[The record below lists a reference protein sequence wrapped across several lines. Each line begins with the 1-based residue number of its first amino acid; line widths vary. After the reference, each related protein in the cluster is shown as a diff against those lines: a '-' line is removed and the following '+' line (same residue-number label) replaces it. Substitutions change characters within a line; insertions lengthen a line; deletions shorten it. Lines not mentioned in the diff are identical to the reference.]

1 VNYLRHSKI
10 LLTVS
15 FATLLL
21 CSFAVKLPK
30 RNAYKKMQAQADA
43 FFISEEYEK
52 ALPLYTQLYL
62 QDSTNGNVAYRLGF
76 SCLNVQGQKKSAE
89 QYLRNAITTASPKA
103 KEGRLKE
110 RRAPVN
116 SYYAYA
122 QALQY
127 NLHFDSAAHYYRLY
141 QKNYSDTTNQL
152 QQRDINLFL
161 AQCQTGKML
170 VASPVNIT
178 VSNLGSNVNSQY
190 PEYSPVLSADEKV
203 LIFTT
208 RRPGFNNTIDPRDGM
223 YFEDI
228 YMSEKSG
235 DGWSEARPLA
245 ILNTPGHE
253 ATIGISSDGQQ
264 LFIYKDLNG
273 DGNIFTSMLNGSEW
287 AQPVKLSDNVNS
299 KSWEPSASLSPDG
312 NTLYFVSNR
321 EGGFGGRDIW
331 RSVKLPNG
339 EWSKPT
345 NLGPEINSPFDEDA
359 PSIQADGITLYFASN
374 GPRSMG
380 GFDILFSTWNEE
392 SGWTEPVNIGYPVNS
407 SDDDLFFIPTAD
419 NTHAY
424 YSTATGPDGNGEK
437 DICFLTFPDKE
448 QTPLTVLSGEITSI
462 FGGAAPGAVI
472 TVTDVE
478 TGELIGTYKPN
489 SATGRY
495 VIILPPGKNY
505 AVTYEAEDF
514 LFQSDNINI
523 TDSMAYQQIERPVEL
538 APLQVGQKIVVRNIF
553 FDSGKSV
560 LKPESKAE
568 LDKLVKLMKR
578 YPQLIIEI
586 DGHTDASGS
595 DELNQR
601 LSEQRAESVANYLVE
616 NGIERS
622 RLRTKGLGEKA
633 PIAINYNPN
642 GTPNRPGM
650 ALNRRFE
657 FIILSTDGKLQDVI
671 IPIQVP
677 ENLKDKGKK

>member
-1 VNYLRHSKI
+1 MKHINDLRFLFAIFIASF
-10 LLTVS
+10 LLSAFTP
-15 FATLLL
+15 
-21 CSFAVKLPK
+21 KLPQ
-30 RNAYKKMQAQADA
+30 RSAYRKMQAKADEL
-43 FFISEEYEK
+43 FINEEYEK
-52 ALPLYTQLYL
+52 AIPLYTRLYQL
-62 QDSTNGNVAYRLGF
+62 DTANGNVAYRLGL
-76 SCLNVQGQKKSAE
+76 SCMNVQGQKKNAE
-89 QYLRNAITTASPKA
+89 QYLRTAVATASPKA
-103 KEGRLKE
+103 REGRLKE
-110 RRAPVN
+110 RRAPVGA
-116 SYYAYA
+116 YYAYA
-122 QALQY
+122 QSLQY
-127 NLHFDSAAHYYRLY
+127 NLHFDSATFYYLLY
-141 QKNYSDTTNQL
+141 KTNYADSSNVL
-152 QQRDINLFL
+152 EQRDLNLFL
-161 AQCQTGKML
+161 AQCRTGKQL
-170 VASPVNIT
+170 VESPVNIT
-178 VSNLGSNVNSQY
+178 IANLGSNVNSQY

-208 RRPGFNNTIDPRDGM
+208 RRPGFNNTIDQRDGM

-228 YMSEKSG
+228 YMCEKSG
-235 DGWSEARPLA
+235 DSWSEARPLA
-245 ILNTPGHE
+245 VLNTPGHE
-253 ATIGISSDGQQ
+253 ATMGISADGQQ
-264 LFIYKDLNG
+264 LFIYKDFNG
-273 DGNIFTSMLNGSEW
+273 DGNIYTSLLNGNEW
-287 AQPVKLSDNVNS
+287 AQPVKMSDNVNS

-339 EWSKPT
+339 DWSKPT

-359 PSIQADGITLYFASN
+359 PSIQADGITLYYASN

-380 GFDILFSTWNEE
+380 GFDILFATWNEE
-392 SGWTEPVNIGYPVNS
+392 NGWSEPVNIGYPVNS

-462 FGGAAPGAVI
+462 FGGAAPGAII

-523 TDSMAYQQIERPVEL
+523 ADSMAYQQIERPVEL

-568 LDKLVKLMKR
+568 LDKLVALMKR

-622 RLRTKGLGEKA
+622 RLRTKGFGEKT

-642 GTPNRPGM
+642 GSPNRPGM

-657 FIILSTDGKLQDVI
+657 FIILSTDGKLKDLVQ
-671 IPIQVP
+671 PIEVP
-677 ENLKDKGKK
+677 ENLKEKGKK

>member
-1 VNYLRHSKI
+1 MKHTNTLK
-10 LLTVS
+10 LLPAVLLVS
-15 FATLLL
+15 LLL
-21 CSFAVKLPK
+21 SAFTIKLPQ
-30 RNAYKKMQAQADA
+30 RSAYRKMQAKADEL
-43 FFISEEYEK
+43 FINEEYEK
-52 ALPLYTQLYL
+52 AIPLYTQLY
-62 QDSTNGNVAYRLGF
+62 QMDTTNGSVAYRLGF
-76 SCLNVQGQKKSAE
+76 SCLNVQGQKKNAE
-89 QYLRNAITTASPKA
+89 QYLRNAVNTASPKA
-103 KEGRLKE
+103 REGRLKE
-110 RRAPVN
+110 RRAPVGA
-116 SYYAYA
+116 YYAYA
-122 QALQY
+122 QSLQY
-127 NLHFDSAAHYYRLY
+127 NLHFDSASFYYTLY
-141 QKNYSDTTNQL
+141 KTNYADSANKL
-152 QQRDINLFL
+152 EQRDLNLFL
-161 AQCQTGKML
+161 AQCRTGKQL
-170 VASPVNIT
+170 VESPVNISVT
-178 VSNLGSNVNSQY
+178 NLGSNVNSQY

-208 RRPGFNNTIDPRDGM
+208 RRPGFNNTIDQRDGM

-228 YMSEKSG
+228 YMCEKNG
-235 DGWSEARPLA
+235 DSWSEARPLA
-245 ILNTPGHE
+245 VLNTPGHE
-253 ATIGISSDGQQ
+253 ATMGISADGQQ
-264 LFIYKDLNG
+264 LFIYKDFNG
-273 DGNIFTSMLNGSEW
+273 DGNIYTSLLNGNEW
-287 AQPVKLSDNVNS
+287 AQPVKMSDNVNS

-339 EWSKPT
+339 DWSKPT

-359 PSIQADGITLYFASN
+359 PSIQADGITLYYASN

-380 GFDILFSTWNEE
+380 GFDILFSTWNEDN
-392 SGWTEPVNIGYPVNS
+392 GWSEPVNIGYPVNS

-448 QTPLTVLSGEITSI
+448 QTPLTVLTGEITSI
-462 FGGAAPGAVI
+462 FGGAAPGAII

-478 TGELIGTYKPN
+478 TGELIGSYKPN

-523 TDSMAYQQIERPVEL
+523 VDSMAYQQIERPVEL

-568 LDKLVKLMKR
+568 LDKLVNLMKR

-622 RLRTKGLGEKA
+622 RLRTKGFGEKT

-642 GTPNRPGM
+642 GSPNRPGM

-657 FIILSTDGKLQDVI
+657 FVILSTDGKLKDLVQ
-671 IPIQVP
+671 PIEVP
-677 ENLKDKGKK
+677 ENLKDKKKK

>member
-1 VNYLRHSKI
+1 MKHINDLRFLFAIFIASF
-10 LLTVS
+10 LLSAFTP
-15 FATLLL
+15 
-21 CSFAVKLPK
+21 KLPK
-30 RNAYKKMQAQADA
+30 RSAYRKMQAKADEL
-43 FFISEEYEK
+43 FINEEYEK
-52 ALPLYTQLYL
+52 AIPLYTQLYQL
-62 QDSTNGNVAYRLGF
+62 DTANGNVAYRLGL
-76 SCLNVQGQKKSAE
+76 SCMNVQGQKKNAE
-89 QYLRNAITTASPKA
+89 QYLRTAVTTASPKA
-103 KEGRLKE
+103 REGRLKE
-110 RRAPVN
+110 RRAPVGA
-116 SYYAYA
+116 YYAYA
-122 QALQY
+122 QSLQY
-127 NLHFDSAAHYYRLY
+127 NLHFDSATFYYLLY
-141 QKNYSDTTNQL
+141 KTNYADSSNVL
-152 QQRDINLFL
+152 EQRDLNLFL
-161 AQCQTGKML
+161 AQCRTGKQL
-170 VASPVNIT
+170 VESPVNIT
-178 VSNLGSNVNSQY
+178 IANLGSNVNSQY

-208 RRPGFNNTIDPRDGM
+208 RRPGFNNTIDQRDGM

-228 YMSEKSG
+228 YMCEKSG
-235 DGWSEARPLA
+235 DSWSEARPLA
-245 ILNTPGHE
+245 VLNTPGHE
-253 ATIGISSDGQQ
+253 ATMGISADGQQ
-264 LFIYKDLNG
+264 LFIYKDFNG
-273 DGNIFTSMLNGSEW
+273 DGNIYTSLLNGNEW
-287 AQPVKLSDNVNS
+287 AQPVKMSDNVNS

-339 EWSKPT
+339 DWSKPT

-359 PSIQADGITLYFASN
+359 PSIQADGITLYYASN

-380 GFDILFSTWNEE
+380 GFDILFATWNEE
-392 SGWTEPVNIGYPVNS
+392 NGWSEPVNIGYPVNS

-462 FGGAAPGAVI
+462 FGGAAPGAII

-523 TDSMAYQQIERPVEL
+523 ADSMAYQQIERPVEL

-568 LDKLVKLMKR
+568 LDKLVALMKR

-622 RLRTKGLGEKA
+622 RLRTKGFGEKT

-642 GTPNRPGM
+642 GSPNRPGM

-657 FIILSTDGKLQDVI
+657 FIILSTDGKLKDLVQ
-671 IPIQVP
+671 PIEVP
-677 ENLKDKGKK
+677 ENLKEKGKK